1 MTYQDVRACVAAIL
15 ARAVP
20 TASWKLGV
28 ETWYF
33 VRGEGDR
40 RTVQTWGVWID
51 NGIGRVEAPTGDA
64 LVALLGARFESFTW
78 APHGGGGEVSAVG
91 SPDAVEEPCP

>member
-40 RTVQTWGVWID
+40 RAVQTWGVWVD
-51 NGIGRVEAPTGDA
+51 DGTGRVEAPTGDA
-64 LVALLGARFESFTW
+64 LVALLGARFASVD
-78 APHGGGGEVSAVG
+78 GGGGEVSAVG